1 MTGEWSMW
9 SDIETKS
16 DYLNYLEVAEVVSEI
31 LLDPAMRPVSV
42 GIFGTWGTGKSSLL
56 NLIEA
61 DLKQRANDGVI
72 VIRFDA
78 WLYQGFDDAR
88 AALMDVIAR
97 ALYEKAKEN
106 AGLLGLAKRLLL
118 RVNTVRTLGLAIE
131 VAAAAHGIPVFGA
144 AARAVGAVGNY
155 VAGTPDADDAKAV
168 AEAGKDVRGLIDPEK
183 KKSPPEEI
191 DAFRA
196 EFSELL
202 TKLGKTM
209 VVFVDNLD
217 RCLPTQTIHTLEA
230 LRLFLF
236 MESSAF
242 VVAADED
249 MVRHSVSQHFRDA
262 DTRHVKDYLDKLI
275 QVPVRVP
282 RLGVAEIRAYL
293 FMLFA
298 SASDVDE
305 KTLERLRERLETNL
319 RLSWKEGPLSIEDA
333 LAMLGDQGK
342 ILRNSFDVADRMAA
356 LLANAPLVEGNPRI
370 VKRMLNVVRLR
381 SRIAERREMPVDE
394 QMVAKF
400 ALFERCVEPGA
411 ITKMYALINEA
422 PSGKPELIVELEK
435 LRDDPPKF
443 TEACPEEWKK
453 NARFLLDWFGLSPAL
468 GALDLRPLVYL
479 SRETTPLRSQSA
491 ELSQAAAQAA
501 LRLRSIRT
509 LASPAAKEAIQSI
522 PAGEH
527 VGAMKDL
534 IAILRSHP
542 DWKNKPE
549 AFTGAQLLADA
560 NPAAAEEL
568 AAFLRGLPG
577 QTSPWLRAA
586 IGDKDWFKEGK

>member
-1 MTGEWSMW
+1 MW

-56 NLIEA
+56 NLIES
-61 DLKQRANDGVI
+61 DLKQRANDDVI

-97 ALYEKAKEN
+97 ALYEKAKDD
-106 AGLLGLAKRLLL
+106 AGLLGLAKRLLA

-131 VAAAAHGIPVFGA
+131 VAAAAHGIPMFGA

-168 AEAGKDVRGLIDPEK
+168 AEGGKELRGLIDPEK

-196 EFSELL
+196 EFGELL
-202 TKLGKTM
+202 IKLGKTI

-293 FMLFA
+293 FMLF
-298 SASDVDE
+298 SNASDVDE
-305 KTLERLRERLETNL
+305 KAVERLRERLETNL

-333 LAMLGDQGK
+333 LAVLGDQGK
-342 ILRNSFDVADRMAA
+342 VLRNSFDVADRMAA

-411 ITKMYALINEA
+411 ITKMYVLINEA

-453 NARFLLDWFGLSPAL
+453 NARFLLDWFGLSPTL

-534 IAILRSHP
+534 IAVLRSHP

-577 QTSPWLRAA
+577 QISPWLRAA

>member
-1 MTGEWSMW
+1 MW
-9 SDIETKS
+9 SDIETTV
-16 DYLNYLEVAEVVSEI
+16 DYLNYLEVAEVVSDI
-31 LLDPAMRPVSV
+31 LLDKAMRPVSV

-61 DLKQRANDGVI
+61 DLKHRSGDGVI

-97 ALYEKAKEN
+97 ALYEEAKEN
-106 AGLLGLAKRLLL
+106 ESLLTLAKRLLA
-118 RVNTVRTLGLAIE
+118 RVNTVRALGLAVE
-131 VAAAAHGIPVFGA
+131 LFAAAHGLPVFGA
-144 AARAVGAVGNY
+144 AARTVDAIGA
-155 VAGTPDADDAKAV
+155 AGDYASGRADEGDAKALT
-168 AEAGKDVRGLIDPEK
+168 AGAKEVRKLIKPEMK
-183 KKSPPEEI
+183 QSPPEEI
-191 DAFRA
+191 DAFRS
-196 EFSELL
+196 EFGELL
-202 TKLGKTM
+202 TKLRKTL

-242 VVAADED
+242 VIAADED

-298 SASDVDE
+298 KASGLDKKPVE
-305 KTLERLRERLETNL
+305 HLRERLESNL
-319 RLSWKEGPLSIEDA
+319 RLSWREAPLSIDDA
-333 LAMLGDQGK
+333 LEMLGDQGK
-342 ILRNSFDVADRMAA
+342 GLRNSFDVADRMAS

-394 QMVAKF
+394 RMIAKF
-400 ALFERCVEPGA
+400 ALFERCVDPPA
-411 ITKMYALINEA
+411 ITKLYTLINEA
-422 PSGKPELIVELEK
+422 PSGKPELIAELEK
-435 LRDDPPKF
+435 LRDDPAKF
-443 TEACPEEWKK
+443 LDTCPEEWKK
-453 NARFLLDWFGLSPAL
+453 NATFLLDWVGLSPSL

-479 SRETTPLRSQSA
+479 SRETTPLRSEAAQ
-491 ELSQAAAQAA
+491 LSQTAAQAA
-501 LRLRSIRT
+501 LRLRSVRT
-509 LASPAAKEAIQSI
+509 LASPAAREAIQSI
-522 PAGEH
+522 PPGEH
-527 VGAMKDL
+527 SGVMREL
-534 IAILRSHP
+534 ISILRSHP
-542 DWKNKPE
+542 DWKTKPE

-560 NPAAAEEL
+560 NLGAAEEL
-568 AAFLRGLPG
+568 AAFLRRLPG
-577 QTSPWLRAA
+577 QRSPWLRAA
-586 IGDKDWFKEGK
+586 IDDKPWFKGGK

>member
-1 MTGEWSMW
+1 MW
-9 SDIETKS
+9 SDIETQS
-16 DYLNYLEVAEVVSEI
+16 DYLNYLEVAEVVSEV

-61 DLKQRANDGVI
+61 DLKRRVNDDVI

-97 ALYEKAKEN
+97 ALYEEAKQNE
-106 AGLLGLAKRLLL
+106 GLLGLADRLLA
-118 RVNTVRTLGLAIE
+118 RVKTVRALGLAIE

-144 AARAVGAVGNY
+144 AARAVGAVNNY
-155 VAGTPDADDAKAV
+155 IAGTPDDDDAKAM
-168 AEAGKDVRGLIDPEK
+168 AEGAKEIRGLVAPK
-183 KKSPPEEI
+183 QKKSPPEEI
-191 DAFRA
+191 EAFRA
-196 EFSELL
+196 EFGELL
-202 TKLGKTM
+202 TKLAKTM

-236 MESSAF
+236 MNSSAF

-282 RLGVAEIRAYL
+282 RLGVAEIRTYL

-298 SASDVDE
+298 NASDVNKE
-305 KTLERLRERLETNL
+305 ALERLRVRLETNL
-319 RLSWKEGPLSIEDA
+319 RLSWKEEPLSIEDA
-333 LAMLGDQGK
+333 LGVLGDQGK
-342 ILRNSFDVADRMAA
+342 KLRNSFDVADRMAA

-400 ALFERCVEPGA
+400 ALFERCVDPAA

-422 PSGKPELIVELEK
+422 PSGKPELIIELEK
-435 LRDDPPKF
+435 LRDDPAKF
-443 TEACPEEWKK
+443 SDACPDEWKK
-453 NARFLLDWFGLSPAL
+453 NAIFLLDWFGLIPTL

-479 SRETTPLRSQSA
+479 SRETTPLRTQSA

-509 LASPAAKEAIQSI
+509 LASPAAKAAIQSI
-522 PAGEH
+522 PTGEH
-527 VGAMKDL
+527 VGVMRDL
-534 IAILRSHP
+534 ITTLRNHS
-542 DWKNKPE
+542 DWKIKPE
-549 AFTGAQLLADA
+549 PFTGAQLLADA
-560 NPAAAEEL
+560 NRDAAEEL
-568 AAFLRGLPG
+568 AAFVRGLPG
-577 QTSPWLRAA
+577 QTSPWLQAA
-586 IGDKDWFKEGK
+586 IGDKDWFKEER

>member
-1 MTGEWSMW
+1 MW
-9 SDIETKS
+9 SDIETQS
-16 DYLNYLEVAEVVSEI
+16 DYLNYLEVAEVVCEV

-61 DLKQRANDGVI
+61 DLKRRVNDDVI

-97 ALYEKAKEN
+97 ALYEEAKQDE
-106 AGLLGLAKRLLL
+106 GLLALADRLLA
-118 RVNTVRTLGLAIE
+118 RVKTVRALGLAIE
-131 VAAAAHGIPVFGA
+131 IAAAAHGIPVFGA
-144 AARAVGAVGNY
+144 AARAADAVGNY
-155 VAGTPDADDAKAV
+155 IAGTPDDDDAKAM
-168 AEAGKDVRGLIDPEK
+168 AEGAKEIRGLVAPK
-183 KKSPPEEI
+183 QKKSPPEEI
-191 DAFRA
+191 EAFRA
-196 EFSELL
+196 EFGELL
-202 TKLGKTM
+202 TKLAKTM

-236 MESSAF
+236 MKSSAF

-262 DTRHVKDYLDKLI
+262 DSRHVKDYLDKLI

-282 RLGVAEIRAYL
+282 RLGVAEIRTYL

-298 SASDVDE
+298 NASDVNE
-305 KTLERLRERLETNL
+305 EALERLRVRLETNL
-319 RLSWKEGPLSIEDA
+319 RLSWKEEPLSIEDA
-333 LAMLGDQGK
+333 LAVLGDQGK
-342 ILRNSFDVADRMAA
+342 KLRNSFDVADRMAA

-400 ALFERCVEPGA
+400 ALFERCVDPAA

-422 PSGKPELIVELEK
+422 PSGKPDLIIELEK
-435 LRDDPPKF
+435 LRDDPAKF
-443 TEACPEEWKK
+443 SDACPDEWKK
-453 NARFLLDWFGLSPAL
+453 NAVFLLDWFGLIPTL

-479 SRETTPLRSQSA
+479 SRETTPLRTQSA

-509 LASPAAKEAIQSI
+509 LASPAAKAAIQSI
-522 PAGEH
+522 PIGEH
-527 VGAMKDL
+527 VGVMRDL
-534 IAILRSHP
+534 ITTLRNHS
-542 DWKNKPE
+542 DWKIKPE
-549 AFTGAQLLADA
+549 PFTGAQLLADA
-560 NPAAAEEL
+560 NRDAAEEL
-568 AAFLRGLPG
+568 AAFVRGLPG
-577 QTSPWLRAA
+577 QTSPWLQAA
-586 IGDKDWFKEGK
+586 IGDKDWFKEER

>member
-1 MTGEWSMW
+1 MW

-16 DYLNYLEVAEVVSEI
+16 DYLNYTEVAEVVSEI
-31 LLDPAMRPVSV
+31 LLEPAMRPVSV

-56 NLIEA
+56 NFIEA
-61 DLKQRANDGVI
+61 DLKQRAKGDVV

-97 ALYEKAKEN
+97 ALCEEAKKD
-106 AGLLGLAKRLLL
+106 AGLLGLAKSLLA
-118 RVNTVRTLGLAIE
+118 RVNTVRTLGLGIE
-131 VAAAAHGIPVFGA
+131 VAAAAHGIPMFGA
-144 AARAVGAVGNY
+144 AARAVGAIGNY

-168 AEAGKDVRGLIDPEK
+168 ADGAKEVRGLIDPET

-191 DAFRA
+191 DAFRE
-196 EFSELL
+196 EFGELL
-202 TKLGKTM
+202 SKLRKAM

-236 MESSAF
+236 MEGSAF

-298 SASDVDE
+298 SASGVDR
-305 KTLERLRERLETNL
+305 KPVERLRERLETNL
-319 RLSWKEGPLSIEDA
+319 RLTWKEGPLSIQDA
-333 LAMLGDQGK
+333 LAVLGDQGQD
-342 ILRNSFDVADRMAA
+342 LRFSFDVADRMAV
-356 LLANAPLVEGNPRI
+356 LLANAPLVNGNPRI

-381 SRIAERREMPVDE
+381 SSIAERRGMPVNE

-400 ALFERCVEPGA
+400 ALFERCVEPAA
-411 ITKMYALINEA
+411 INKMYALINEA
-422 PSGKPELIVELEK
+422 PSGKPELIIQLEK
-435 LRDDPPKF
+435 LRDDPSKF
-443 TEACPEEWKK
+443 TDACPEEWRQS
-453 NARFLLDWFGLSPAL
+453 ATFLLDWFGLNPMLAE
-468 GALDLRPLVYL
+468 LDLRPLVYL
-479 SRETTPLRSQSA
+479 SRETTPVRSQSA
-491 ELSQAAAQAA
+491 ELSQAAAQSA
-501 LRLRSIRT
+501 LRLRTIRT
-509 LASPAAKEAIQSI
+509 LASPAAKEAIRTI

-527 VGAMKDL
+527 VGVMKEL
-534 IAILRSHP
+534 IAVLRGHP
-542 DWKNKPE
+542 DWKHKPD

-568 AAFLRGLPG
+568 AVFVRGLPD
-577 QTSPWLRAA
+577 QLPPWLQAA